1 MSGSAL
7 PVTARDPQE
16 RKKLNHDS
24 GDEPSENVDR
34 SADPQRVGLTVRK
47 TRLDGHPP
55 FGGGHNAGR
64 TTVGTAEPVAL
75 QRPCAQQSPWH
86 CVACDGTQGA
96 TNRTSIVIPEVPFGM
111 FRPSGRHGLLFACY
125 VRPAHPTSPLVI
137 GRLAIDPTTA
147 PIDAE
152 HVLGYVVV

>member
-1 MSGSAL
+1 MDAYG
-7 PVTARDPQE
+7 TARLAAKDTE
-16 RKKLNHDS
+16 
-24 GDEPSENVDR
+24 
-34 SADPQRVGLTVRK
+34 SAIVARICEDG
-47 TRLDGHPP
+47 TRRAHRPA
-55 FGGGHNAGR
+55 H
-64 TTVGTAEPVAL
+64 VAL
-75 QRPCAQQSPWH
+75 GLQVVRRLASRLSAHRNDGRRPAPY
-86 CVACDGTQGA
+86 
-96 TNRTSIVIPEVPFGM
+96 VPFGV

>member
-1 MSGSAL
+1 M
-7 PVTARDPQE
+7 
-16 RKKLNHDS
+16 
-24 GDEPSENVDR
+24 
-34 SADPQRVGLTVRK
+34 RK

-111 FRPSGRHGLLFACY
+111 FASWSARIIVRLLCARPT
-125 VRPAHPTSPLVI
+125 HPTSPLVI

-152 HVLGYVVV
+152 RVLRLRSGLTVAGSASFWCAVRPNSR

>member
-47 TRLDGHPP
+47 TRLESARGEIS
-55 FGGGHNAGR
+55 R
-64 TTVGTAEPVAL
+64 LRAENSAL
-75 QRPCAQQSPWH
+75 RDQLARQLGAQRAQQ
-86 CVACDGTQGA
+86 A
-96 TNRTSIVIPEVPFGM
+96 T
-111 FRPSGRHGLLFACY
+111 PSVGGL
-125 VRPAHPTSPLVI
+125 R
-137 GRLAIDPTTA
+137 
-147 PIDAE
+147 
-152 HVLGYVVV
+152 